1 MFLFY
6 CCKHS
11 NDSMLVNK
19 KQFCKHS
26 SCKTK
31 ECYTSMELNPQPAMG
46 EKVFSWRE
54 NSEYIV
60 NENTTKS
67 EKMTLLDPSWA
78 QQATKPSKRYP
89 TSNLYKID
97 TRIFG
102 TQQQLLLYKQ
112 AGRLPNWTA
121 RRKTAERRRALD
133 RGRAVVAATVAL
145 RPRAAVHR
153 A

>member
-1 MFLFY
+1 MQNLPQTLQWQKYCYTKSWHSFKMYCNLLCYLGFTSANFYNFNTYWICFIICMFLFY

-31 ECYTSMELNPQPAMG
+31 ECYTCMESNLQSAMG

-54 NSEYIV
+54 NSKYTV

-67 EKMTLLDPSWA
+67 EKRCILKLL
-78 QQATKPSKRYP
+78 TGIIKVC
-89 TSNLYKID
+89 L
-97 TRIFG
+97 
-102 TQQQLLLYKQ
+102 
-112 AGRLPNWTA
+112 
-121 RRKTAERRRALD
+121 
-133 RGRAVVAATVAL
+133 
-145 RPRAAVHR
+145 
-153 A
+153 